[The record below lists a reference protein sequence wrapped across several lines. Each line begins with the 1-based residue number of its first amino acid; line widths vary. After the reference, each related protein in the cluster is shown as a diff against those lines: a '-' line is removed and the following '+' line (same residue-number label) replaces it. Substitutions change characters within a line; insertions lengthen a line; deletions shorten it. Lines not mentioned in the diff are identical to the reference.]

1 MEKLGKEN
9 APFWYDKKN
18 ERIENNRMW
27 LKNRVVAVHNGQ
39 HQSNFI
45 RTKDLWDFFKGYGN
59 SEQGLTAFV
68 NGQFIWREPNISMTR
83 FKFDPFTGERI
94 DWDTIKRFY
103 RDYLENK

>member
-1 MEKLGKEN
+1 MEQLGKEN
-9 APFWYDKKN
+9 ALFWYDKKN

-59 SEQGLTAFV
+59 SEKGLTAFV
-68 NGQFIWREPNISMTR
+68 NGNFIWRAPNASMTR

-94 DWDTIKRFY
+94 DWDAIKRFY
-103 RDYLENK
+103 RDYLVED